1 MIKQVGVIGL
11 GKMGLPMA
19 GHMVRKGYAVS
30 AYDINEVQMSKAA
43 ALGVKICKSPAEVAA
58 NSHLII
64 IVVGFDSEV
73 LQTLRAEDGIYA
85 GARTGSIIA
94 VSSTCYAETM
104 QTIQD
109 DVEKLGK
116 NLKVLD
122 IPTCRSERAAVD
134 GTLLVLGGGDASV
147 FKECEPVFASFAT
160 DIALLGGLGAGQVG
174 KMINNLLLWSCIAAN
189 FEGLKLGAAMGLD
202 EKKLREALLKSSGR
216 NWALETWDQPRAMP
230 WAEKDMTIVAH
241 EADRFKLSMPM
252 SGVVKEVIKSIKK
265 EWGMAT
271 PVVTG
276 AGKK

>member
-19 GHMVRKGYAVS
+19 GHMLRKGYAVS
-30 AYDINEVQMSKAA
+30 AYDISEARMTEAA
-43 ALGVKICKSPAEVAA
+43 ALGVKICKSPGEVAA
-58 NSHLII
+58 NSHLMI

-73 LQTLRAEDGIYA
+73 MQTLRAADGIYA
-85 GARTGSIIA
+85 GARSGSIIA

-104 QTIQD
+104 HTIA
-109 DVEKLGK
+109 EEAGALGK
-116 NLKVLD
+116 NLKIID

-134 GTLLVLGGGDASV
+134 GTLLVLGGGDAAV

-160 DIALLGGLGAGQVG
+160 DIELLGGLGAGQVG
-174 KMINNLLLWSCIAAN
+174 KMINNLLLWSCISAN
-189 FEGLKLGAAMGLD
+189 YEGLKLGAAMGLD
-202 EKKLREALLKSSGR
+202 EEVLRQALLKSSGR
-216 NWALETWDQPRAMP
+216 NWALETWNMPRAMP

-252 SGVVKEVIKSIKK
+252 SGVVKEVIKGIKK